1 MTKNDYV
8 VCPLCG
14 MNKIFRSA
22 KREQKGKSEELKWP
36 SIDVKQSFS
45 LQVREGGGKKAGT
58 GAKGRGKAPGSGFH
72 LIPSES
78 LTLKEMI
85 GTPEYDSI
93 LRGMKEQLTRFIQDA
108 LEVGFIKRKDLA
120 TRKGEA

>member
-22 KREQKGKSEELKWP
+22 KREKKGKSEELKWP
-36 SIDVKQSFS
+36 SIDIKQSFS
-45 LQVREGGGKKAGT
+45 VQVREGGGKKAGSGKT
-58 GAKGRGKAPGSGFH
+58 GQGKAPGSGFH

-78 LTLKEMI
+78 LTLAQMI
-85 GTPEYDSI
+85 GSPEYDTV
-93 LRGMKEQLTRFIQDA
+93 LRGMKEQLIRFIQDA
-108 LEVGFIKRKDLA
+108 LELGFIKRKDLA
-120 TRKGEA
+120 ARKGEA